1 MFGWT
6 ADEQQSFAVLDAY
19 LAAGGNFIDTADS
32 YSAFAPGNQGGESET
47 VLGNW
52 FSVRGNREQVVLAT
66 KVGKMPGVQGLAPD
80 TIRTGVENS
89 LRRLRTDYIDLYWA
103 HADDPNTPLADT
115 LRTFDE
121 LIKAGKVRHIGASNY
136 SAARLEEALQVSDRE
151 GLARYITVQPEYSL
165 VERDEYEGELAG
177 LCEREGLSCVPYW
190 ALARGF
196 LTGKYRAGVQID
208 SPRARQASVYLDARG
223 LRVLAALDQV
233 AAAHDTTVAAAA
245 LAWVAAQPAVA
256 APIASARTTQQLDES
271 LPMAELKLSSGE
283 LAALR
288 EASATERAAAG

>member
-1 MFGWT
+1 M
-6 ADEQQSFAVLDAY
+6 
-19 LAAGGNFIDTADS
+19 
-32 YSAFAPGNQGGESET
+32 
-47 VLGNW
+47 
-52 FSVRGNREQVVLAT
+52 LAT

-190 ALARGF
+190 ALARRF
-196 LTGKYRAGVQID
+196 LTGK
-208 SPRARQASVYLDARG
+208 
-223 LRVLAALDQV
+223 
-233 AAAHDTTVAAAA
+233 
-245 LAWVAAQPAVA
+245 
-256 APIASARTTQQLDES
+256 
-271 LPMAELKLSSGE
+271 
-283 LAALR
+283 
-288 EASATERAAAG
+288 

>member
-1 MFGWT
+1 M
-6 ADEQQSFAVLDAY
+6 
-19 LAAGGNFIDTADS
+19 
-32 YSAFAPGNQGGESET
+32 
-47 VLGNW
+47 
-52 FSVRGNREQVVLAT
+52 LAT